1 MIKITTHIRAV
12 LKRVR
17 ETAPSRLCQCTTDLG
32 RLLGSGDEEAEV
44 DGVDVAEAVADELAD
59 ERPGT
64 MYRWAGPAAVGE
76 GVVFV
81 VDVVE
86 TSVVTE
92 SAARRERA
100 VSVS

>member
-1 MIKITTHIRAV
+1 MKS
-12 LKRVR
+12 VR
-17 ETAPSRLCQCTTDLG
+17 ETAPSRLCQRSDLG

-44 DGVDVAEAVADELAD
+44 DGVDVADAVADELAD
-59 ERPGT
+59 ERRPET
-64 MYRWAGPAAVGE
+64 MYRGAGPAAVGD

-86 TSVVTE
+86 ASVVTE
-92 SAARRERA
+92 SARRERV